1 MFKRLSAVTAVAV
14 LLAGPAAASPAPIL
28 APAAPWVQ
36 PPPAPP
42 ASVPAPDGAAEHALL
57 WDEQLRLEDGGQQ
70 LFVHTRVRLQTTQ
83 GVQAAGTF
91 ALPWNPEMGDL
102 TVHWLRV
109 IRDGQTRDVLAKQ
122 SFQVLHR
129 EANLEASVIDGL
141 LTAAIQPDDLRVGD
155 IVDLAFTVSLK
166 DPALAGHAEGL
177 VAIPNFPIDDVRL
190 AVSSSKGRFRWRA
203 SEPLA
208 GLPPGPTGSAAR
220 LSVAM
225 KAVQPLQIP
234 EGAPARFRHGRELE
248 VSDLASWAQASAIL
262 APAFQAAE
270 AIKPG
275 SPLSAEVARVAALSS
290 DPKVRAQAALDLV
303 QNDVRYL
310 AINIHDGG
318 LLPAD
323 AETTWTRR
331 FGDCKGKTV
340 LLAALLRALGIDAEP
355 ALVST
360 ASGDGLDARLPS
372 LAAFDHAIV
381 RATIGGRVY
390 WLDGTRTGDTQL
402 DDIQVPGFVWALPMQ
417 ASGGALTRLTPAPLQ
432 RPMGQTSIRLDASAG
447 LDLPAPAYLE
457 TVIRG
462 DGAVALNAQLGEAG
476 TSLDQVLRAYW
487 RRAFSF
493 VTPTKVTARFDPKAR
508 EERIT
513 LEGTAAMDWDG
524 QTGGGRRYEADG
536 VGLGWKADFTRE
548 PGPHADA
555 PFAVDFPDWSET
567 TESIVLPHRGEGFT
581 LEGQD
586 VDQQIGARAFVRK
599 ATLIKGVFSVT
610 ASTRSLASEF
620 PAADAPAA
628 AKALEALSKTAVHI
642 RAPANY
648 TPTAQELAALMA
660 STPQTAA
667 ARLDRG
673 VTLMNAG
680 RHKEAAADFDVATKL
695 DPKSAVAF
703 ADLALARFWSGDHAG
718 AKVALADA
726 LALNPNEP
734 IAWHAAGMLSLSDGD
749 AAAAIAT
756 FSRGLELNSGDDFAR
771 EQRANA
777 YLAVED
783 YDHALQDLD
792 VLLANDPTRVAQ
804 RELRITIEMGHGKA
818 ELALRDADAAVGAAP
833 DSSQAHLLRGG
844 VLAQFGRKSEA
855 MSEFARAIAI
865 EPTELNYLTRERY
878 RDDTDL
884 AGKLADQDAA
894 LALGADADRI
904 RLLKA
909 EAEADAGVFDKAL
922 ADADLAVAA
931 KPDDATFRSWRA
943 GIRARA
949 HQEALAAADF
959 AWIRTRAGQDPSQLN
974 NLCWGQAILNVS
986 LDRALAD
993 CDEAI
998 AAASAASRL
1007 SRAAFLDSRA
1017 FVLLR
1022 LGRLDESIA
1031 AYNDALRLRPSH
1043 ADSLFG
1049 RGVAELRAGA
1059 KAKGEADLAAAR
1071 ALDARIDKTF
1081 AGYGVTP

>member
-1 MFKRLSAVTAVAV
+1 MFKRLSALVVAGV
-14 LLAGPAAASPAPIL
+14 LQSGAAAAGPVPIL
-28 APAAPWVQ
+28 SPPAPWVQ
-36 PPPAPP
+36 PLAAPP
-42 ASVPAPDGAAEHALL
+42 VSAPASDAAAEHALL

-70 LFVHTRVRLQTTQ
+70 LFVRTQVRLQTAQ
-83 GVQAAGTF
+83 GVQASGTL

-109 IRDGQTRDVLAKQ
+109 VRDGQTRDVLAKQ

-129 EANLEASVIDGL
+129 EANLEASVVDGL

-155 IVDLAFTVSLK
+155 VVDLAFTVSLK
-166 DPALAGHAEGL
+166 DPALAGHVEGL
-177 VAIPNFPIDDVRL
+177 LTIPNFPIDDVRL
-190 AVSSSKGRFRWRA
+190 AVSSSKGRFVWRA

-208 GLPPGPTGSAAR
+208 GLPPGPTGSATR

-248 VSDLASWAQASAIL
+248 VSDVASWAQASAIL
-262 APAFQAAE
+262 APAFEAAE

-275 SPLSAEVARVAALSS
+275 SALSAEVARISALST
-290 DPKVRAQAALDLV
+290 DPEIRAQAALDLV
-303 QNDVRYL
+303 QDDVRYL

-360 ASGDGLDARLPS
+360 TSGDGLDARLPS

-381 RATIGGRVY
+381 RAVIGGRVY
-390 WLDGTRTGDTQL
+390 WLDGTRTGDKRL

-417 ASGGALTRLTPAPLQ
+417 ASGGALTRLTQAPLA
-432 RPMGQTSIRLDASAG
+432 RPIAQTSIRLDASAG
-447 LDLPAPAYLE
+447 LDVPAPAHLE

-462 DGAVALNAQLGEAG
+462 DGAVVLNAQLGEAG
-476 TSLDQVLRAYW
+476 ASLDQVLRAYW
-487 RRAFSF
+487 RRGFSF
-493 VTPTKVTARFDPKAR
+493 VTPARVTASFDPKAR

-513 LEGTAAMDWDG
+513 LEGTAAMDWD

-599 ATLIKGVFSVT
+599 ATLIKGVFSIT
-610 ASTRSLASEF
+610 ASARSLGSEF
-620 PAADAPAA
+620 PATDAPAA

-660 STPQTAA
+660 STPQTVS
-667 ARLDRG
+667 ARLTRG
-673 VTLMNAG
+673 LTLMNAG
-680 RHKEAAADFDVATKL
+680 RNKEAAADFDAASKL
-695 DPKSAVAF
+695 DPKSALAF

-726 LALNPNEP
+726 LGLNPNEP
-734 IAWHAAGMLSLSDGD
+734 IALHAAGMLSLSDGD
-749 AAAAIAT
+749 AAAAVAT

-777 YLAVED
+777 YLAMED

-792 VLLANDPTRVAQ
+792 VLLADDPTRVAQ
-804 RELRITIEMGHGKA
+804 RELRISIEISHGKA
-818 ELALRDADAAVGAAP
+818 ALAARDADAAVAVAP
-833 DSSQAHLLRGG
+833 DSPKAHGLRAAA
-844 VLAQFGRKSEA
+844 LAQLGRQSEA
-855 MSEFARAIAI
+855 MSEFDRVIAM
-865 EPTELNYLTRERY
+865 EPTRGAYLTREWY
-878 RDDTDL
+878 REAPDL
-884 AGKLADQDAA
+884 KGKLADLDAA
-894 LALGADADRI
+894 LALGADADRV
-904 RLLKA
+904 RLLRA
-909 EAEADAGVFDKAL
+909 EAEAGAGVFDKAL

-931 KPDDATFRSWRA
+931 KPDDVNFRYRRA
-943 GIRARA
+943 GIRAEA

-959 AWIRTRAGQDPSQLN
+959 AWVRTRAGADANQLN
-974 NLCWGQAILNVS
+974 NLCFKQATLDVS
-986 LDRALAD
+986 LDLALAD
-993 CDEAI
+993 CDKAI
-998 AAASAASRL
+998 AAGPPKAAY
-1007 SRAAFLDSRA
+1007 LDSRA

-1022 LGRLDESIA
+1022 MGRVQDSIV
-1031 AYNDALRLRPSH
+1031 AYDAALRQSPSL

-1049 RGVAELRAGA
+1049 RGVAELRAGT
-1059 KAKGEADLAAAR
+1059 KAGGEADLAAAR
-1071 ALDARIDKTF
+1071 ALDPRIDKTF
-1081 AGYGVTP
+1081 AGYGVKP